1 MLSYFLRKIK
11 KIFISIVR
19 VLGRNVGSSEDNSGK
34 LILGLVQKHL
44 YSFAEPLRR
53 PYAVLLNVFPVI
65 LPVPIVSNISLRF
78 SFLR

>member
-44 YSFAEPLRR
+44 YSLSHFAGLMQ
-53 PYAVLLNVFPVI
+53 
-65 LPVPIVSNISLRF
+65 
-78 SFLR
+78 SF